1 MKKKILLV
9 GWLFGFVVLTEAQT
23 FQIGRNGVVVSAS
36 QLASQV
42 GVQVMQAGGNAVDAA
57 VAIGFALAVVF
68 PEAGNIG
75 GGGFMLIRM
84 PSGATTMIDFREKA
98 PLAATE
104 QMYLDKNGEV
114 IPQLSIRGPLSVGV
128 PGSVS
133 GYDLAWRKYGTLPWE
148 KLVWPAV
155 QIARRGFP
163 VTYYHWAGLKSMQEM
178 MRPYPASYN
187 MFFPGGKVPFVGEVA
202 KYSDLAVT
210 LQRIAKNGAAEFYT
224 GKTAQIL
231 VESIR
236 AAGGIISLEDLHG
249 YQAVER
255 EPLRFTYRGYELITV
270 APPSSGGVCLAQI
283 LKIAEHFPLSDWGFH
298 SSQMIQV
305 LVEAERRAYANRA
318 KYLGDP
324 DFVVVPVADLLR
336 PETIAAMMSD
346 IDLSQ
351 AIPSH
356 AITAIELF
364 ESEQTTHYAVIDK
377 AGLAVAVTTTLNTS
391 YGSGFVAGK
400 TGILLNNEMDDFALK
415 PGFANVYGLVGAKA
429 NAIAPGKRMLSSMTP
444 TMVLR
449 NDSLLYVLGTP
460 GGGTIITTL
469 AQMVINLVDFRMTLP
484 QAVYAPRFHHQWLP
498 DEIQVEPYAFSPDL
512 IRILSEKGYKIVTRG
527 VIGDVNALGVDYRNQ
542 YYLGVPDWR
551 RQSAAAAY

>member
-178 MRPYPASYN
+178 MRPFPASYN

>member
-1 MKKKILLV
+1 MKKKILLF
-9 GWLFGFVVLTEAQT
+9 GLLFGFVVLTQAQT
-23 FQIGRNGVVVSAS
+23 FQIGKNGVVVSAS

-42 GVQVMQAGGNAVDAA
+42 GIQVLQAGGNAVDAA
-57 VAIGFALAVVF
+57 VAVGFALAVVF

-75 GGGFMLIRM
+75 GGGFMLIRT
-84 PSGATTMIDFREKA
+84 PAGATTMIDFREKA

-133 GYDLAWRKYGTLPWE
+133 GYDLAWRKYGTFPWK

-460 GGGTIITTL
+460 GG
-469 AQMVINLVDFRMTLP
+469 
-484 QAVYAPRFHHQWLP
+484 
-498 DEIQVEPYAFSPDL
+498 
-512 IRILSEKGYKIVTRG
+512 
-527 VIGDVNALGVDYRNQ
+527 
-542 YYLGVPDWR
+542 
-551 RQSAAAAY
+551 